1 MPMTRIQLLA
11 IFGSLFLILLILELI
26 RRNYLK
32 ERYSLL
38 WLTTGGVFLVLS
50 LTIELLTPVT
60 RFLGFEMVSNALFL
74 AGIVFLII
82 IALGMTIT
90 LSRLSERNK
99 QLTQEVVFLK
109 KKVEDLEKDRDGSGL
124 KK

>member
-50 LTIELLTPVT
+50 LTIGLLTPVT

>member
-1 MPMTRIQLLA
+1 MPMTRVQLLA
-11 IFGSLFLILLILELI
+11 IFGSIFLILLILELI

-38 WLTTGGVFLVLS
+38 WLTTGGFFLILS
-50 LTIELLTPVT
+50 LIIEWLTPVA
-60 RFLGFEMVSNALFL
+60 RFLGFEIVSNALFL
-74 AGIVFLII
+74 AGIVFLIV

-90 LSRLSERNK
+90 VSRLSERNK

-109 KKVEDLEKDRDGSGL
+109 KKVEDLEKDRDGSDL
-124 KK
+124 TK